1 MPQRDAPDGTPLTL
15 GEEPA
20 YCPTCGAPVRPQL
33 LEDDHRPRLVCPNGH
48 VTWRNP
54 RLVVGTLPVRA
65 GRVFLARRSIE
76 PGAGLWT
83 YPGGFLE
90 VGESAQEGAR
100 RETEEET
107 QLWVEVGRLIGAY
120 SRPHVGV
127 VTLVFNK
134 IDLAAGLPVADT
146 ISGPPRLHVSAAT
159 GAGLD
164 LLRAHLKDSVSF
176 QTAGNGSI
184 SARRR
189 HLEALALA
197 RDCVETAARK
207 LEEHRAGELIAE
219 DLRQGQKALEEITGI
234 FTADDLLGR
243 IFGSFCIGK

>member
-20 YCPTCGAPVRPQL
+20 YCPTCGAPVSPQL
-33 LEDDHRPRLVCPNGH
+33 LEDDHRPRLVCANGH

-107 QLWVEVGRLIGAY
+107 QLRIEVGRLIGAY

-127 VTLVFNK
+127 VTLIYEATVVGGQPLPGVETIEVRDFGPDE
-134 IDLAAGLPVADT
+134 IPWEDLAFTTAESALRDWVASLPGRGPRFEPELYVTGDPAD
-146 ISGPPRLHVSAAT
+146 
-159 GAGLD
+159 
-164 LLRAHLKDSVSF
+164 
-176 QTAGNGSI
+176 
-184 SARRR
+184 
-189 HLEALALA
+189 E
-197 RDCVETAARK
+197 
-207 LEEHRAGELIAE
+207 
-219 DLRQGQKALEEITGI
+219 
-234 FTADDLLGR
+234 
-243 IFGSFCIGK
+243 

>member
-15 GEEPA
+15 GDEPA
-20 YCPTCGAPVRPQL
+20 YCPTCGAPVSPQL

-90 VGESAQEGAR
+90 IGESAQEGAR

-107 QLWVEVGRLIGAY
+107 QLRIEVGRLIGAY

-127 VTLVFNK
+127 VTLVYE
-134 IDLAAGLPVADT
+134 ATVVGGQVLP
-146 ISGPPRLHVSAAT
+146 G
-159 GAGLD
+159 
-164 LLRAHLKDSVSF
+164 
-176 QTAGNGSI
+176 
-184 SARRR
+184 
-189 HLEALALA
+189 
-197 RDCVETAARK
+197 VETTEVRDFGPD
-207 LEEHRAGELIAE
+207 EIPWGELAFTTAE
-219 DLRQGQKALEEITGI
+219 SALRDWVASLPGRGPRFEPELYVTG
-234 FTADDLLGR
+234 DPSDG
-243 IFGSFCIGK
+243 

>member
-20 YCPTCGAPVRPQL
+20 YCPTCGAPVSPQL

-54 RLVVGTLPVRA
+54 RLVVGTLPVRG

-107 QLWVEVGRLIGAY
+107 QLRIEVGRLIGAY

-127 VTLVFNK
+127 VTLIYEATVVGGQRAARASRPSRCATSGRMRSRGRSWPSPPSSRRCATGWRHCR
-134 IDLAAGLPVADT
+134 AAGRASSRSSTSPAT
-146 ISGPPRLHVSAAT
+146 PRRS
-159 GAGLD
+159 
-164 LLRAHLKDSVSF
+164 RA
-176 QTAGNGSI
+176 
-184 SARRR
+184 
-189 HLEALALA
+189 
-197 RDCVETAARK
+197 
-207 LEEHRAGELIAE
+207 RA
-219 DLRQGQKALEEITGI
+219 
-234 FTADDLLGR
+234 
-243 IFGSFCIGK
+243 